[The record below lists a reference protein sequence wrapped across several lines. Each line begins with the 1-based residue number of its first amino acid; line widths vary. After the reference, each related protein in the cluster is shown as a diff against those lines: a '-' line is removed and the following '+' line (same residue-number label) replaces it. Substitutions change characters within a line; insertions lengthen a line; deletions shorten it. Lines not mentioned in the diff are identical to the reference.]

1 LGIQPVF
8 IPQGE
13 HWRNGV
19 IESFNNIYDK
29 RFFRAQVFRDF
40 SHLEGESRVFENFHN
55 DSHKYSILKGRTPN
69 EFIEKEGSKSLL
81 LKKEFELPKGPIPIE
96 DGAIHIVRFIRSDRI
111 LNIFGE
117 HFQMPKDVVYEYVI
131 GTILTEIHSLKVTC
145 NGKLVDFFEY
155 RLPSE
160 ISIEK
165 TIKELAFYLKD
176 LGILDL
182 L

>member
-1 LGIQPVF
+1 M
-8 IPQGE
+8 
-13 HWRNGV
+13 
-19 IESFNNIYDK
+19 
-29 RFFRAQVFRDF
+29 
-40 SHLEGESRVFENFHN
+40 
-55 DSHKYSILKGRTPN
+55 KGRTPN

-96 DGAIHIVRFIRSDRI
+96 DRAIHIVRFIRSDRI

-155 RLPSE
+155 RLPSG

-176 LGILDL
+176 LGILNL